1 MTVAGIT
8 LRCALSPGDP
18 AAVRALARSTGFFS
32 AEEVQIA
39 GDLVDESL
47 RAPAAGY
54 EFLLADGPTGLAGYT
69 CFGRIPGTAASHD
82 LYWIVIA
89 PAMQG
94 RGLGRQ
100 LLHESEAR
108 IRRLGG
114 TRLYADTSSR
124 PQYLATRRF
133 YAACGYTL
141 AAELPD
147 FYRPGDGKVIFV
159 RVLDSTA
166 AVLSHPSGKA
176 GPAAPG

>member
-1 MTVAGIT
+1 VTVAGIT
-8 LRCALSPGDP
+8 LRCSLLAGDP
-18 AAVRALARSTGFFS
+18 VAVRSLARSTGFFS

-54 EFLLADGPTGLAGYT
+54 EFLLADGPAGLAGYT

-89 PAMQG
+89 PALQG
-94 RGLGRQ
+94 QGLGRH
-100 LLHESEAR
+100 LLGESEAR
-108 IRRLGG
+108 VRLLGG
-114 TRLYADTSSR
+114 TRMYADTSSR

-133 YAACGYTL
+133 YAACGYTV

-159 RVLDSTA
+159 RVLDSA
-166 AVLSHPSGKA
+166 AVALNPPSGKA
-176 GPAAPG
+176 GPAARG